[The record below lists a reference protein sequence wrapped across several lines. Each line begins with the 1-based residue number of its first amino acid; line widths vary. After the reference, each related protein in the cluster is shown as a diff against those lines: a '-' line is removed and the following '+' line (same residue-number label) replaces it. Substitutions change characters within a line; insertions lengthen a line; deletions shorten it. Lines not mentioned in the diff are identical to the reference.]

1 MNQVGSCV
9 VQLRLVASLLV
20 TYRLLVCVLRWM
32 ETAKERSS
40 GALAGSTYF
49 GVQYQCAPIQHPPV
63 YVHRERETATGVGT
77 VRPPLLLH
85 RDMRYNCMHGC
96 IYHVESWSSPP
107 SHHFNKLCMSSCC
120 FFPPSCGWYTTVQP
134 SDSKFFSLESDSRI
148 IDQVKYEGAQYISK
162 VIYSGRTDEYTWC
175 TPFILKLLTCSL
187 RFDHLSFFKINLVF
201 YYD

>member
-96 IYHVESWSSPP
+96 IYLVESWSSPP

-120 FFPPSCGWYTTVQP
+120 FFRQVVDDTPLCSQVTPN
-134 SDSKFFSLESDSRI
+134 FFLWKVTPESLIKSSMKEPNI
-148 IDQVKYEGAQYISK
+148 
-162 VIYSGRTDEYTWC
+162 
-175 TPFILKLLTCSL
+175 
-187 RFDHLSFFKINLVF
+187 
-201 YYD
+201 